1 MSLEYRG
8 EVLARNINLGILL
21 KVARLND
28 ITKRKAV

>member
-8 EVLARNINLGILL
+8 EVLARNINLGILH

-28 ITKRKAV
+28 ITKGKAV